1 MTRPAYLLVAA
12 LVLGGQAAVWPQGN
26 APEARPKVPDG
37 VYAVRRD
44 SLKEKDVL
52 PLKAGEVLVVNRYR
66 FAPKGEEHP
75 PRFLVV
81 GSAPD
86 VRLDLDGEPKAVK
99 EGADVVRILL
109 KLRPKA
115 ALALEGLTRDRL
127 GRELAIIVGGDVVTT
142 HKVRTVIKGGDV
154 QISSCAAG
162 AAGYL
167 LKQLQAHRE
176 KPAK

>member
-1 MTRPAYLLVAA
+1 MTRRTYLLVVT
-12 LVLGGQAAVWPQGN
+12 LVLGGQAAVWPQDN
-26 APEARPKVPDG
+26 PSAARPKVPDG
-37 VYAVRRD
+37 VYAVRRA
-44 SLKEKDVL
+44 SLKEKEVL

-86 VRLDLDGEPKAVK
+86 VRLDLEGEPKAVK
-99 EGADVVRILL
+99 EGEDVVRILL

-115 ALALEGLTRDRL
+115 AQALEGLTRERL
-127 GRELAIIVGGDVVTT
+127 GRELAIILGGDVVTT
-142 HKVRTVIKGGDV
+142 HKILTVIKGGDA